1 MNSVRSSIIIESSE
15 TETGSGLPAHD
26 RAIDITAEPCPMTYV
41 RTRLALDVMET
52 GQILLVRLL
61 GAEPLTNVPRAAT
74 DQGHDVLDRIDLD
87 DGSAVLV
94 IRKGQP

>member
-1 MNSVRSSIIIESSE
+1 MNSIRSSKINDSSE
-15 TETGSGLPAHD
+15 IEARSSLPTHD
-26 RAIDITAEPCPMTYV
+26 RAIDITAETCPMTYV

-61 GAEPLTNVPRAAT
+61 GAEPLSNVPRAAS

-87 DGSAVLV
+87 DGSSVLV
-94 IRKGQP
+94 IRKG